1 MTRRIRIHIGVGDV
15 LETTGAVIACVA
27 VGHLAG
33 LWWALLLAAV
43 LLVVAGNLIYGQRFV
58 TVGLPNRDDLAKAR
72 FRAVRPA
79 RMLRDRVHAL
89 AITLAARARR

>member
-15 LETTGAVIACVA
+15 LETAGAVIACVA

-43 LLVVAGNLIYGQRFV
+43 ILVVAGNLIYAQHRL
-58 TVGLPNRDDLAKAR
+58 TIPLLARRDFRIAKATVQR
-72 FRAVRPA
+72 PFFRAR
-79 RMLRDRVHAL
+79 LR
-89 AITLAARARR
+89 AAGWLRARRARGK